1 MSKSVLIPESV
12 IDGTGST
19 PLARHAVVIDGQQ
32 IAAVVP
38 VAELSTEDAAA
49 ALKLPGKTV
58 IPGLINNH
66 VHLVL
71 VPSTEDGLRA
81 ALAETHRRY
90 TRRVNSREGWQ
101 GHLWQDR
108 FASFPLDDAH
118 LWAAVRYVE
127 RNPVRAK
134 LVSQPE
140 AWRWSSA
147 RAHLAG
153 EDDGLVTV
161 APLLERFEDWSAY
174 LAASED
180 GDVEPL
186 RQHARTG
193 RPLGDAGFVA
203 KLEALTG
210 RPLAKRRPGPAARES

>member
-1 MSKSVLIPESV
+1 MAR
-12 IDGTGST
+12 
-19 PLARHAVVIDGQQ
+19 LARV
-32 IAAVVP
+32 VVP
-38 VAELSTEDAAA
+38 GVPHHITQRGNRRLPTFFGDDDFQAYLDLLAEHAGAAGVAVWAYCLM
-49 ALKLPGKTV
+49 P
-58 IPGLINNH
+58 NH